1 MSPKLNSIMT
11 IHSKRWKKS
20 VNLYIKPKKRMEVKQ
35 NNIFPVWKPQSL
47 SSGDVVKTIKS
58 KLQLKKVGHCGT
70 LDPFAEGLL
79 IVVSGSETSNS
90 DKYMGDIK
98 TYRTV
103 ISLGDET
110 DTLDNTGEIIRRADV
125 TPDKYSQE
133 FIEQILSSFTGNIKQ
148 RPPAFSAKRI
158 NGVRLYKLAR
168 QDVFVHLK
176 PVDINID
183 NIKFISLDDNE
194 LTIEVICQKGTY
206 IRQLGRDIARAMGT
220 RGHLKSLVR
229 TEVGS
234 FNYENSVKL
243 EDIEN
248 WNC

>member
-1 MSPKLNSIMT
+1 
-11 IHSKRWKKS
+11 
-20 VNLYIKPKKRMEVKQ
+20 
-35 NNIFPVWKPQSL
+35 
-47 SSGDVVKTIKS
+47 
-58 KLQLKKVGHCGT
+58 
-70 LDPFAEGLL
+70 
-79 IVVSGSETSNS
+79 
-90 DKYMGDIK
+90 MGDIK

-125 TPDKYSQE
+125 APDKYSQE

-248 WNC
+248 WNY

>member
-1 MSPKLNSIMT
+1 
-11 IHSKRWKKS
+11 
-20 VNLYIKPKKRMEVKQ
+20 MEIKQ
-35 NNIFPVWKPQSL
+35 NNIFPVWKPQKL
-47 SSGDVVKTIKS
+47 SSGEVVKTIKS
-58 KLQLKKVGHCGT
+58 KLKLKKVGHCGT

-79 IVVSGSETSNS
+79 IVVSGEETSNS
-90 DKYMGDIK
+90 DKYMDDIK

-103 ISLGDET
+103 ISLGEET
-110 DTLDNTGEIIRRADV
+110 DTLDNTGEVIRKSNVRLE
-125 TPDKYSQE
+125 KYSNQ
-133 FIEQILSSFTGNIKQ
+133 FIESILNSFIGKIEQ

-176 PVDINID
+176 PVEVRID
-183 NIKFISLDDNE
+183 DIKFISFEGND
-194 LTIEVICQKGTY
+194 LTIEVVCQKGTY

-220 RGHLKSLVR
+220 AGHLKSLVR
-229 TEVGS
+229 TEIGS
-234 FNYENSVKL
+234 FNFDNSIKL

>member
-1 MSPKLNSIMT
+1 M
-11 IHSKRWKKS
+11 
-20 VNLYIKPKKRMEVKQ
+20 RMEIKQ
-35 NNIFPVWKPQSL
+35 NNIFPVWKPQKL
-47 SSGDVVKTIKS
+47 SSGEVVKTIKS
-58 KLQLKKVGHCGT
+58 KLKLKKVGHCGT

-79 IVVSGSETSNS
+79 IVVSGEETSNS
-90 DKYMGDIK
+90 DKYMDDIK

-103 ISLGDET
+103 ISLGEET
-110 DTLDNTGEIIRRADV
+110 DTLDNTGEVIRKSNVRLE
-125 TPDKYSQE
+125 KYSNQ
-133 FIEQILSSFTGNIKQ
+133 FIESILNSFIGKIEQ

-176 PVDINID
+176 PVEVRID
-183 NIKFISLDDNE
+183 DIKFISFEGND
-194 LTIEVICQKGTY
+194 LTIEVVCQKGTY

-220 RGHLKSLVR
+220 AGHLKSLVR
-229 TEVGS
+229 TEIGS
-234 FNYENSVKL
+234 FNFDNSIKL